1 MDRPA
6 SFSKR
11 DFGPLLTQWTDVL
24 AAVRDSFDAGVH
36 WQVDS
41 PNVAA
46 SGNPPPRRETDR
58 GDVVWCQRGSVNDFD
73 AAFAVS
79 HLVHGG
85 GKKASYWVHSDNL
98 VELHVLLLQ
107 YTRIR
112 TSAESSS
119 SRPSSTSSIASSGAT
134 SSPKRGDQIGVFIC
148 DDLQW
153 FAKSRSSA
161 TISESVEGA
170 AASIRYSSLEEAVIV
185 IEAPCPYN
193 QTKSQDGPTFPK
205 PGHAYHVHKIKLKK
219 KSLRHFFEPNTQSP
233 PERSESHSSLGSGNN
248 EFPGRERI
256 CNAVDIW
263 HPQHRDVRPL
273 VQTQMSRTRFV
284 GLGNTRSAGVLATL
298 DTEIQMRKC
307 SSDAFR
313 GKEDLFTFNPG
324 GIATKTFPHAVL
336 DIRYDGVEGAEIV
349 AVLDRS
355 HLVRQYSFWF
365 ISIHTDKQCRRR
377 GFTVSRSEHMP

>member
-1 MDRPA
+1 M
-6 SFSKR
+6 
-11 DFGPLLTQWTDVL
+11 
-24 AAVRDSFDAGVH
+24 
-36 WQVDS
+36 
-41 PNVAA
+41 
-46 SGNPPPRRETDR
+46 
-58 GDVVWCQRGSVNDFD
+58 WCQKGSVNDFD

-107 YTRIR
+107 YTRLR
-112 TSAESSS
+112 ASAESSS

-134 SSPKRGDQIGVFIC
+134 SSPKRGDRIGVFIC

-170 AASIRYSSLEEAVIV
+170 AASIRYSSLDEAVIV
-185 IEAPCPYN
+185 VEAACSHTP
-193 QTKSQDGPTFPK
+193 TKSRDVPSFPK
-205 PGHAYHVHKIKLKK
+205 PGNGYHVHKTKLKK
-219 KSLRHFFEPNTQSP
+219 KSLRQFFEPNTQSTP
-233 PERSESHSSLGSGNN
+233 GRSESHSSHGSGNN
-248 EFPGRERI
+248 EFPGNERI
-256 CNAVDIW
+256 CNALDIW

-273 VQTQMSRTRFV
+273 VQIQMSRTRFV

-298 DTEIQMRKC
+298 DTDIQMKKC
-307 SSDAFR
+307 SSDVFR
-313 GKEDLFTFNPG
+313 GKEDLFAFNQG
-324 GIATKTFPHAVL
+324 GIANKTFPHAVL

-355 HLVRQYSFWF
+355 HLVRRYSSWF
-365 ISIHTDKQCRRR
+365 ISIHADKRCRRR
-377 GFTVSRSEHMP
+377 GYTVSRSVHMP